1 MVVGH
6 ERSGV
11 TGHVEPGVVVKLEA
25 REVLGA
31 KRRRPEHRLRDGIEH
46 ESAQFLYAGLRPA
59 KQVEAALE
67 HLVLWDVARH
77 GIAVLVA
84 LAREKERLELA
95 VQPLAR
101 GEPRLAERHR
111 EYRTQRDRWAHH
123 GGIQACSEATRS
135 EERRVGKE
143 CRSRGGAGW

>member
-1 MVVGH
+1 DTAAGVIGWSLAGRDAVHGRPGGHRVVVGH

-77 GIAVLVA
+77 GIAMLVVLA
-84 LAREKERLELA
+84 GEKERLELA

-101 GEPRLAERHR
+101 HEPRLAERHR
-111 EYRTQRDRWAHH
+111 EYRTQRDR
-123 GGIQACSEATRS
+123 R
-135 EERRVGKE
+135 
-143 CRSRGGAGW
+143 